1 MGPNRRAQE
10 RNVVATNLLSRR
22 ELVSIGLAL
31 LVWIVRPR
39 LAHAEPILFKVPIS
53 GGQEVPPVFAASGG
67 IADIS
72 YDPTTRVLTWTV
84 AYTGLSGPATMAH
97 FHGPA
102 QPGKN
107 APVLIWLAKQGLPLE
122 SPINGQATLT
132 PDQARQFEAGEWYIN
147 IHTQA
152 HPEGEIRGQVLTP
165 MPSRADRKRRR

>member
-1 MGPNRRAQE
+1 MNP
-10 RNVVATNLLSRR
+10 LSRR
-22 ELVSIGLAL
+22 ELVLIGLAL
-31 LVWIVRPR
+31 TAGTIRPR
-39 LAHAEPILFKVPIS
+39 LAHAEPVSFKVPIS
-53 GGQEVPPVFAASGG
+53 GGQEVPPVFPAGAG
-67 IADIS
+67 IADLT
-72 YDPTTRVLTWTV
+72 YDRSTRVLTWTV
-84 AYTGLSGPATMAH
+84 AYRSLSGPATMAH

-107 APVLIWLAKQGLPLE
+107 APVLIWLIKQGLPLD

-165 MPSRADRKRRR
+165 SPARADDSQRTRRSRGSKH

>member
-1 MGPNRRAQE
+1 MKDA
-10 RNVVATNLLSRR
+10 LSRR
-22 ELVSIGLAL
+22 VLVVLTMVLPTWAAWPG
-31 LVWIVRPR
+31 
-39 LAHAEPILFKVPIS
+39 LAHAAPVSFKVPLS
-53 GGQEVPPVFAASGG
+53 GGQEVPPVFPAGAG
-67 IADIS
+67 IAGLT
-72 YDPTTRVLTWTV
+72 YDPSTRVVTWSV
-84 AYTGLSGPATMAH
+84 AYSDLSGPATMAH

-107 APVLIWLAKQGLPLE
+107 APVLVWLIKQGTPME

-165 MPSRADRKRRR
+165 LPSRTDDAHPARRSRSSKH